1 MKALALILA
10 VIVVIAVVGNPISA
24 LVVGIVV
31 GILVLQF
38 DALTARV
45 RALEASLTAAQVD
58 LAPSVDESTMPAA
71 PVPLPLPLPP
81 PPAAPATYWG
91 QPKARPTE
99 RTGEARSNWWT
110 EWKLPALGE
119 LESLVAGRGMAVVGG
134 VALTLGILF
143 FLGLA
148 FSRGWIGPE
157 ERVGIGLVAGG
168 MIFALGG
175 WLLMRGRQI
184 VAHVLVAV
192 GLAALTVSLFAAT
205 QLYGFLP
212 GELGVGAALA
222 VAAVTALLAIRGN
235 SQMIAGFGLVAV
247 LAAPPVMGAS
257 PTLLTIAFLGV
268 ALAGTTAIAL
278 FRSWRWLPPVA
289 FVLAAPQFASYIQGS
304 PMLTIAL
311 PALGIFWLL
320 HALAAGGEE
329 LRVMRG
335 RLSETSAT
343 LLVANAAFL
352 VWAGFE
358 LLDGPL
364 EPLRGVFLLAV
375 TVAHLQLA
383 LPFLLRDDR
392 HPFGMLAFGTGIAAL
407 TLAAPVQLGASI
419 VPMAWAAE
427 AVALTWIYVERRHGY
442 SGIAAVVLGALA
454 AGHILVFEYPI
465 DLSPALLGGVPFLNA
480 EGAALGF
487 VVAAAAVAIWLVPS
501 RPIRIAIA
509 AVAGALIVLAAR
521 FELDGP
527 ALVAFLTV
535 ATLAALLVQKRLV
548 KVSLRTHTGRIGLTE
563 VGERAL
569 YLTAG
574 LAIEHVAVT
583 AIQHVPPTAFFD
595 GLRAWATLPSAPF
608 VTEATLV
615 AAILIAGAL
624 GLALLVADRTWRA
637 SSVVVA
643 AAVLAYLV
651 PSQAGPAVS
660 VAVWSLL
667 GVLLFLYVAGWTRQ
681 LRFAPHAFI
690 GAAVL
695 EALAVVAAPDRLVV
709 RAMPFPEAALFN
721 GAALAVAALTI
732 AFAIR
737 ARLEPRDREGMA
749 SAGLAAVFGV
759 YLVSIATVDLFQIRL
774 GGPIALEELQK
785 QAQVALSVV
794 WAIIGVVA
802 MVFGL
807 ARQLTPARIFGL
819 ALLGLVT
826 LKVFIVDLAALD
838 VAYRVLSFG
847 ALGVLLLGAAYLYS
861 RFQPASVSARQ

>member
-1 MKALALILA
+1 MKALALVLA
-10 VIVVIAVVGNPISA
+10 VIALIAIAGSPVVGLA
-24 LVVGIVV
+24 VGIVV

-45 RALEASLTAAQVD
+45 RALEASLGAAQTGR
-58 LAPSVDESTMPAA
+58 APSVDEAA
-71 PVPLPLPLPP
+71 PPAP
-81 PPAAPATYWG
+81 PPAMAPIPAPAPAGPLYWG
-91 QPKARPTE
+91 QQKAEPTE
-99 RTGEARSNWWT
+99 RRGEARSGWWSD
-110 EWKLPALGE
+110 WKLPALGE
-119 LESLVAGRGMAVVGG
+119 LESLVAGRGLAIVGG

-157 ERVGIGLVAGG
+157 ERVVIGLVAGAL
-168 MIFALGG
+168 IFGLGG
-175 WLLMRGRQI
+175 WILLRGRQI

-205 QLYGFLP
+205 QLYGFIP

-222 VAAVTALLAIRGN
+222 VAAITALLAIRGN
-235 SQMIAGFGLVAV
+235 SQTIAGFGLVAV

-289 FVLAAPQFASYIQGS
+289 FLLAAPQFASYLQGS
-304 PMLTIAL
+304 PMLAIAL

-329 LRVMRG
+329 LRVLRG

-343 LLVANAAFL
+343 LLVANAAF
-352 VWAGFE
+352 VTWAGFE

-364 EPLRGVFLLAV
+364 EPVRGVFLLAV
-375 TVAHLQLA
+375 TAAHLLLA

-407 TLAAPVQLGASI
+407 TLAAPIQLGASI

-427 AVALTWIYVERRHGY
+427 AVALTWIFVERRHGY

-454 AGHILVFEYPI
+454 AAHTLVFEYPI
-465 DLSPALLGGVPFLNA
+465 DLSPALLGGIPFLNA

-487 VVAAAAVAIWLVPS
+487 VLAAAAAAIWLVPS
-501 RPIRIAIA
+501 RPTRVAIA
-509 AVAGALIVLAAR
+509 ASAGALVVLAAR
-521 FELDGP
+521 FELDG
-527 ALVAFLTV
+527 ATLVAFLT
-535 ATLAALLVQKRLV
+535 LAAVACLLVQKRLLNI
-548 KVSLRTHTGRIGLTE
+548 SLRTQTPRLGLTQ

-569 YLTAG
+569 FVTAG
-574 LAIEHVAVT
+574 LAIVHVSLTTLAD
-583 AIQHVPPTAFFD
+583 QLPPPAFLD
-595 GLRAWATLPSAPF
+595 GLRAWATLPSVPF
-608 VTEATLV
+608 VNEATLV

-624 GLALLVADRTWRA
+624 SVALIIPGRTWRS
-637 SSVVVA
+637 SSVLVA
-643 AAVLAYLV
+643 AGVLAYLV

-667 GVLLFLYVAGWTRQ
+667 GVVLFLYVAGWTPQ

-695 EALAVVAAPDRLVV
+695 EALGVVASPDRLIVQ
-709 RAMPFPEAALFN
+709 ATPFPEAALFN
-721 GAALAVAALTI
+721 GATLAVAALTI

-759 YLVSIATVDLFQIRL
+759 YLVSIATVDLFQVRL

-794 WAIIGVVA
+794 WAIIGVAA

-861 RFQPASVSARQ
+861 RFQPAPETVKH